1 MHHAPE
7 TASLT
12 AMTESQVLAWI
23 DEQTC
28 YSDLHK
34 PTPSNLLYFARTRG
48 NANLTDIDERRWV
61 LSHTPAGYELK
72 CLD

>member
-1 MHHAPE
+1 M
-7 TASLT
+7 
-12 AMTESQVLAWI
+12 LAWI
-23 DEQTC
+23 DEQTW

-34 PTPSNLLYFARTRG
+34 PTPSNLLYFARARG

-61 LSHTPAGYELK
+61 LSHTPPGYELK

>member
-1 MHHAPE
+1 M
-7 TASLT
+7 
-12 AMTESQVLAWI
+12 LAWI

-34 PTPSNLLYFARTRG
+34 PTPSKLLYFARTRG